1 MSDPGATAARSAGQR
16 YLEGSAA
23 LVTRLLDEAWPAIDA
38 GATLI
43 ADALAEGGTLHAF
56 GSGHSHLLAEELYHR
71 AGGLMRMR
79 PVLFDG
85 ITLHGGAELATQ
97 LERLPGVAA
106 AILAEHPLA
115 PGDACII
122 ASNSGGNAVITEFA
136 RLARE
141 AGARTIGIT
150 SIRHATSPS
159 ARSTGSQKLHELVDV
174 AIDNLGIPGDA
185 AIAIPG
191 MAGRVGPTSTVAG
204 AAIVNALVAEAIER
218 LVARGITPPVFISSN
233 LAGGD
238 EANAQGAAR

>member
-1 MSDPGATAARSAGQR
+1 MTGPETPAGQR
-16 YLEGSAA
+16 YLATSAA
-23 LVTRLLDEAWPAIDA
+23 LVARLLDEAWPAIDT
-38 GATLI
+38 GAALI
-43 ADALAEGGTLHAF
+43 ADALAAGGTLHAF
-56 GSGHSHLLAEELYHR
+56 GTGHSHLLAEELYHR

-85 ITLHGGAELATQ
+85 VTLHGGAELATH
-97 LERLPGVAA
+97 LERTPGVAA

-150 SIRHATSPS
+150 SLRHATSPS
-159 ARSTGSQKLHELVDV
+159 ARATGTGARLHELVDV
-174 AIDNLGIPGDA
+174 VIDNLGIPGDA
-185 AIAIPG
+185 AVEIDG
-191 MAGRVGPTSTVAG
+191 LGGRVGPTSTVAG
-204 AAIVNALVAEAIER
+204 AAIVNALVAEAVER

-238 EANAQGAAR
+238 EANARGAGR